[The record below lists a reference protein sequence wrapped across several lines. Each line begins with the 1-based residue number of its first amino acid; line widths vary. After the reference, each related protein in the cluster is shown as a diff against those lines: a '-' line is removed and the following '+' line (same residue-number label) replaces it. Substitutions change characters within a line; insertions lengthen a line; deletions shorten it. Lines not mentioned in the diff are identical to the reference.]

1 MCGFDAFLM
10 SQTLFP
16 PQMSETELEKI
27 KVRTA
32 EHFENDKNNIP
43 WLKEGKSLS
52 SGFCFCCCKKKKWYL
67 CLQSDDDSGGTSMTP
82 GLKGDLHSDF
92 LSLHTWGLNCTLRA
106 FSVETLCSLWVA
118 ENRFH
123 NSKDLAASLEPWFS
137 ICGSRPLG
145 FA

>member
-43 WLKEGKSLS
+43 WLKEGKLPS
-52 SGFCFCCCKKKKWYL
+52 SGFCFCCCKN
-67 CLQSDDDSGGTSMTP
+67 GTFAYNPMM
-82 GLKGDLHSDF
+82 
-92 LSLHTWGLNCTLRA
+92 A
-106 FSVETLCSLWVA
+106 
-118 ENRFH
+118 
-123 NSKDLAASLEPWFS
+123 LEGQAGPR
-137 ICGSRPLG
+137 GSRETYILTFCHYTRG
-145 FA
+145 A

>member
-52 SGFCFCCCKKKKWYL
+52 SGFCFCCCKKKKN
-67 CLQSDDDSGGTSMTP
+67 GTFVYNPMM
-82 GLKGDLHSDF
+82 
-92 LSLHTWGLNCTLRA
+92 A
-106 FSVETLCSLWVA
+106 
-118 ENRFH
+118 
-123 NSKDLAASLEPWFS
+123 LE
-137 ICGSRPLG
+137 GQ
-145 FA
+145 A